1 MFNNIPLKLFPTT
14 TYCCIG
20 PWGCCNNITDFLSLA
35 CRCISEDPYFRF
47 DTAQKDDEFYTGL
60 TDFAFTTIK

>member
-1 MFNNIPLKLFPTT
+1 MFNNIPLKLFPHHLLLH
-14 TYCCIG
+14 CIG
-20 PWGCCNNITDFLSLA
+20 PWGCYNNITDFLSLA
-35 CRCISEDPYFRF
+35 CRCISMDPRF